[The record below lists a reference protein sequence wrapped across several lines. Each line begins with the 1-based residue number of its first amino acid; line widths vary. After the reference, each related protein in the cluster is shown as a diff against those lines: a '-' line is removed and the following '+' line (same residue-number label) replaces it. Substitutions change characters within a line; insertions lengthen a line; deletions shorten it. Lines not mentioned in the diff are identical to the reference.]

1 MRIFACPSCGA
12 TAFFSN
18 LTCVCGANLVFDP
31 SQQAFVEG
39 RVSCS
44 NRAEI
49 SCNWVVE
56 DADVG
61 ADADADAGAGQGQG
75 LCRSCAMTKVVPDT
89 FRGNNHMLWASAET
103 SKRWVLATLG
113 RWSWFVPG
121 DAGQSPE
128 FHLLSEDTASGP
140 AVVVMGHAAGLV
152 TINLAEADPVEEVRR
167 REALSERLRTMTVHF
182 RHEIAHFLF
191 ERLIESRPEFPDA
204 FREIFGDEREDYGK
218 ALKRHY
224 ANGPPVDWAERFIT
238 PYASSHAHE
247 DWAETAAH
255 VMHLTDMLD
264 SAVAAKLLLPPLDN
278 LDYDAY
284 AERDATRLI
293 DAAASYG
300 VALNHVNRAM
310 GHNDIYPFFH
320 KPPVRAK
327 LVAAHAWLSGF
338 TA

>member
-1 MRIFACPSCGA
+1 MRLFSCPACNA

-18 LTCVCGANLVFDP
+18 MTCVCGAELMFDP
-31 SQQAFVEG
+31 VQHGFKVNVPA
-39 RVSCS
+39 CA

-49 SCNWVVE
+49 RCNWAAE
-56 DADVG
+56 AE
-61 ADADADAGAGQGQG
+61 GAGF
-75 LCRSCAMTKVVPDT
+75 CRSCAMTKVIPDA
-89 FRGNNHMLWASAET
+89 FRGDNRMLWASAEA
-103 SKRWVLATLG
+103 SKRWVLATLA
-113 RWSWFVPG
+113 RWGWFTTE

-128 FHLLSEDTASGP
+128 FHLLSENTASGP
-140 AVVVMGHAAGLV
+140 AVVVMGHANGLV

-191 ERLIESRPEFPDA
+191 ERLTASRPEFPDA
-204 FREIFGDEREDYGK
+204 FRAIFGDEREDYGE

-224 ANGPPVDWAERFIT
+224 ANGPPAGWADQFIT

-264 SAVAAKLLLPPLDN
+264 SAVASKLLLPPLNN

-284 AERDATRLI
+284 AEQNPDPLI

-300 VALNHVNRAM
+300 VALNHVIRAM
-310 GHNDIYPFFH
+310 GHDDIYPFVH
-320 KPPVRAK
+320 KPVVRAK
-327 LVAAHAWLSGF
+327 LVAAHGWLSGF
-338 TA
+338 AA